1 MKSRISAALQTLSI
15 RPLAAA
21 IGITFTLLSPTLR
34 AEIETPILAV
44 ESSYPKDYKG
54 TLFAVSEDASP
65 EQVSG
70 FHYTDVRG
78 TERRH
83 TVEEVRNGMVL
94 VRALGKD
101 LIKLRAKDFEK
112 TSGGQISLMFY
123 REFLSGDD
131 RRELRFTYQPEGT
144 AWVLR
149 TDDKAGRDVFGQL
162 YLKIKTGLFNT
173 PTGVAEIRLLEQG
186 TQIRR
191 YNPTEL
197 PRAGDRQ
204 FLFLD

>member
-1 MKSRISAALQTLSI
+1 MKSRITAAFQTLAI

-21 IGITFTLLSPTLR
+21 IGITFTLLSPTIR

-54 TLFAVSEDASP
+54 TLFAVSDDGAP

-70 FHYTDVRG
+70 FHYKDVRG

-83 TVEEVRNGMVL
+83 TVEEVRNGMIL

-101 LIKLRAKDFEK
+101 LIKLRAKDFER

-131 RRELRFTYQPEGT
+131 RRELRFTYHPEG
-144 AWVLR
+144 AEWALR
-149 TDDKAGRDVFGQL
+149 TDDKAGRDLFSQL

-186 TQIRR
+186 NQIRK

-197 PRAGDRQ
+197 PRAEDRQ